1 MVANL
6 RASSANIKTALRTA
20 QVAADDGTA
29 AFPRFREEQLARL
42 YGAASS
48 EREAIASAI
57 RADFGRTQAEA
68 QTELTIVLEHVK
80 AQFDQT
86 KYSQVNAA
94 QKTGYAQGVTQRGIG
109 LVVVVGD
116 ARAALLSVIAPLA
129 SAIASGNAV
138 VSVLAPG
145 ASTLNK
151 LLLDCLA
158 TLDRQCFVFVDP
170 ADTKGDVIQEVRGYT
185 PALIVD
191 ASCSSGSNTV
201 VVDKHRSA
209 AELALI
215 AKLIVRGKWFGL
227 GQLPGSIDQLF
238 VHEEASGQLLE
249 LILEE
254 VRQSFGS
261 DPARSDDYGRLAQAS
276 FGAELDQ
283 TVQRETSESG
293 KIIAG
298 GSFTKPSFFPPTI
311 IENASSGLFSKAGSG
326 PILPVRSFRSFEG
339 VLAAMEQTK
348 TSNLYV
354 FALEQDCKFLV
365 AESAAST
372 VYTGDIP
379 LAALCEFSIA
389 ATTQASLPDTS
400 SQHSVC
406 HRIKD
411 LPNPEIYAPSRFTRP
426 VRIFTPTTLASSKLA
441 KLIAFAPFTSAKLL
455 ALAQASPSEKR
466 LVVKRVQ
473 PGNSFLRAF
482 FPQGLLITA
491 GFVVSVLLSATG
503 FVGYHGVRRISRK
516 YFA

>member
-151 LLLDCLA
+151 LLLDRLA

-185 PALIVD
+185 PALIAD

-379 LAALCEFSIA
+379 LAALY
-389 ATTQASLPDTS
+389 
-400 SQHSVC
+400 
-406 HRIKD
+406 

-503 FVGYHGVRRISRK
+503 FVGYHGVRWISRK